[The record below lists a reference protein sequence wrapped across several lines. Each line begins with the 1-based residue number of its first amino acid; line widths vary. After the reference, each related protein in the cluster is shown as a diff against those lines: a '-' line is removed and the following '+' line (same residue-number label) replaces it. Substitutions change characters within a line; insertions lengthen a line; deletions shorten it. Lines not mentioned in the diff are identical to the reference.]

1 MGAPH
6 ILSRRILAT
15 DVPGTDLHAGDIVLT
30 STSRF
35 GVDRATIWSR
45 PADDY
50 RPDVTVDLA
59 DLRELV
65 PA

>member
-1 MGAPH
+1 MK
-6 ILSRRILAT
+6 LDRVLAA
-15 DVPGTDLHAGDIVLT
+15 DVPGTDLRAGDVVLT
-30 STSRF
+30 SRPGF

-59 DLRELV
+59 DLREAI